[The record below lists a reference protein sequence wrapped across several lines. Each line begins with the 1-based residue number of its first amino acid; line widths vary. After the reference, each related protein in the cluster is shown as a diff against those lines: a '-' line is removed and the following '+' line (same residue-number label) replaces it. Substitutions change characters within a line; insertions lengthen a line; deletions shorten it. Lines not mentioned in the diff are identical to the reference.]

1 MGPVTDRTIHAGR
14 ATPES
19 AWLACPAVQ
28 EAPVVEAVLLVPE
41 GGRAVIVAPHP
52 DDEVLLAG
60 GLMRQLTQL
69 GRDVCLVAVTDG
81 EASHP
86 GSTRWPGAWLART
99 RVQEQLQALRE
110 LGAAGARVHRLN
122 FPDGGLQARHG
133 RLTQALRALL
143 AASDVVLT
151 PWSLDGHPDHEAVG
165 TACAQATGACGARH
179 VEVPVWGW
187 HWSRPEDTPM
197 PWHRAR
203 RLLLSPSDVRAKGQ
217 ALRMYRSQLEPDPST
232 GASPI
237 LDAASLA
244 RASRPFELLF
254 V

>member
-1 MGPVTDRTIHAGR
+1 MDRTIHAGR

-19 AWLACPAVQ
+19 DWLALPAVQ
-28 EAPVVEAVLLVPE
+28 QAPVVDAAPLVPE

-60 GLMRQLTQL
+60 GLMQQLIRL
-69 GRDVCLVAVTDG
+69 GREVCLVAVTDG

-86 GSTRWPGAWLART
+86 GSTCWPGPLLART
-99 RVQEQLQALRE
+99 RAQEQRLALRK
-110 LGAAGARVHRLN
+110 LGAGDILVHRLG

-143 AASDVVLT
+143 TGSDVVLT
-151 PWSLDGHPDHEAVG
+151 TWSLDGHPDHEAVG
-165 TACAQATGACGARH
+165 TACGQAAGVCGARL

-197 PWHRAR
+197 PWQRAR
-203 RLLLSPSDVRAKGQ
+203 RLLLSPSEVQAKAQ